1 MHLYVMWSAEVE
13 RDGTVC
19 GRVYT
24 DTLVQ
29 SLYIYINIY
38 IHISI
43 YKTLMHLYMWSEE
56 KVERDGTVCDCVYT
70 DTLMHL

>member
-1 MHLYVMWSAEVE
+1 MVLSVV
-13 RDGTVC
+13 
-19 GRVYT
+19 VYIQT
-24 DTLVQ
+24 HWY

>member
-1 MHLYVMWSAEVE
+1 MHLYIMWSAEKVE

-29 SLYIYINIY
+29 STYIEIY

-43 YKTLMHLYMWSEE
+43 YKTLMHLYMRSEE
-56 KVERDGTVCDCVYT
+56 KVERDGTVCGRVYT